1 MDLPSESIPLIIGQL
16 QATLYAHDVAVDGAL
31 PGSRLN
37 PCFTVVS
44 DGLARVGQPE
54 LAITLVRVGSTE
66 RTFPGSVLN
75 YLTAVHGF
83 ARQGRIVDAGGVS
96 GFDPPGPF
104 GLGDFTGL
112 AFAEAPPE
120 LGVPTPPGTLT
131 GVFLTHEEVRMATH
145 TSVDRVLHR
154 LGQIHRYFPFP
165 FWCDH
170 RRGCAYPAGAT
181 DASLVTKLPKLFD
194 RAATATLSGGTMA
207 LRMSAAGAAELADR
221 LAAPEAVAVLVRRD
235 PSVRAAL
242 VWLPDQEGPS
252 AISAPDSDGSRVAA
266 PYVAFAPDASEVD
279 EIRFQEDGFTVL
291 LSPPTTV
298 ALLAGLRA
306 GTMVEIT
313 DAPRLGHL
321 QVSVR

>member
-16 QATLYAHDVAVDGAL
+16 QATLYAHDVAVDGAVA
-31 PGSRLN
+31 GSRLN

-54 LAITLVRVGSTE
+54 LAITLVRVGPTE

-120 LGVPTPPGTLT
+120 LGVPVPRGAIS
-131 GVFLTHEEVRMATH
+131 GVFLTHEEVRMAVH

-154 LGQIHRYFPFP
+154 LGQINRYFPFP

-221 LAAPEAVAVLVRRD
+221 LAAPEVVAVLVRRD

-242 VWLPDQEGPS
+242 VWLPGQEGPS

-279 EIRFQEDGFTVL
+279 EIRFQEDGYTVL

-306 GTMVEIT
+306 GTTVEIT